1 VNTLED
7 LTLRLYR
14 RVTRAFPEEFQQAY
28 GPGMLDAAED
38 TVRLGGPRAGLLS
51 RLALLVRLLIDIAM
65 RLIAEH
71 WHDAMRDLR
80 YASRMLLRAKGFT
93 LAAVLCLAIGIGL
106 TTAIYSQIRSTVLR
120 AVPGVSETAGL
131 VRLHRPTAYPYFE
144 QLRDHGGQ
152 FSAVAAYMGP
162 VPIVISQDGAQS
174 QRIWAHLATPDYF
187 EVLGTKAAFGRV
199 FGAEERLPGSA
210 QVIVI
215 SDRLWRTR
223 FGSDPF
229 LVGRALRVN
238 GQAMTVIGVAPRDFL
253 GAAPTTAAADAW
265 IATTAPAHVAPE
277 LGRLRDSRAAAFD
290 VIGRLKPGLS
300 VGQAEDA
307 LDAIIRRA
315 EQMHN
320 DPARDS
326 LERRVRL
333 LPGGRM
339 FAVRDEDLPRA
350 IGFPLVLASLVLVM
364 ACGNVANMLL
374 ARSAA
379 RRREM
384 AVRISLGA
392 GRGRIV
398 RQLLTESVLL
408 ALLGATAGI
417 AFARWMLS
425 GLESMRP
432 LIPEYGYFDVRFDW
446 QALAFAVL
454 VAAGSG
460 ILFGLLPAL
469 RASREDIYA
478 GLKPHAAASGH
489 PRRLISLR
497 NVLVFQQVTASIV
510 LLLLTG
516 FVVVGWQRAATVD
529 VGFDTAHLYRVSVD
543 PVRDGYTSE
552 RASMFFEQL
561 SDRLRRLQ
569 GVRAASLSQ
578 TLPLA
583 MSNSE
588 ALLSAKVDFAGGTKA
603 LGATRADRVGA
614 GFFETVGIP
623 LLRGRTFDRRD
634 ESDDS
639 RVLIVNETMARQVW
653 PGDEPVG
660 KTVDFDGAHWQVIGV
675 VGDIRPALPLAP
687 TLPAVYRP
695 ITPAGFATPSTHGV
709 TVLLRGVPGFE
720 AAERIRAEV
729 EALDPRVTVFQV
741 TRMEDDVMQALYLA
755 RVATFIYGGMG
766 VFGLILASVGLA
778 GVTAQAVA
786 RRTHEI
792 GIRMALGA
800 RRADVLWLVLRESSA
815 IVAAGTIVGLA
826 AALGLTWALAS
837 FVEALAE
844 TTQTSISDPLLLVG
858 GPALLAAL
866 AMIACY
872 LPARR
877 STRINPV
884 TALRAE

>member
-1 VNTLED
+1 
-7 LTLRLYR
+7 
-14 RVTRAFPEEFQQAY
+14 
-28 GPGMLDAAED
+28 
-38 TVRLGGPRAGLLS
+38 
-51 RLALLVRLLIDIAM
+51 
-65 RLIAEH
+65 
-71 WHDAMRDLR
+71 
-80 YASRMLLRAKGFT
+80 
-93 LAAVLCLAIGIGL
+93 
-106 TTAIYSQIRSTVLR
+106 
-120 AVPGVSETAGL
+120 
-131 VRLHRPTAYPYFE
+131 
-144 QLRDHGGQ
+144 
-152 FSAVAAYMGP
+152 
-162 VPIVISQDGAQS
+162 
-174 QRIWAHLATPDYF
+174 
-187 EVLGTKAAFGRV
+187 
-199 FGAEERLPGSA
+199 
-210 QVIVI
+210 
-215 SDRLWRTR
+215 
-223 FGSDPF
+223 
-229 LVGRALRVN
+229 
-238 GQAMTVIGVAPRDFL
+238 
-253 GAAPTTAAADAW
+253 
-265 IATTAPAHVAPE
+265 
-277 LGRLRDSRAAAFD
+277 
-290 VIGRLKPGLS
+290 LKPGLS
-300 VGQAEDA
+300 VGQAEEA
-307 LDAIIRRA
+307 LDAIVRRA

-339 FAVRDEDLPRA
+339 FPVRDEDLPRA

-408 ALLGATAGI
+408 ALLGAIAGL

-460 ILFGLLPAL
+460 ILFGLVPAL

-489 PRRLISLR
+489 RRRLISLR

-516 FVVVGWQRAATVD
+516 FVVVGWQRTATLD

-543 PVRDGYTSE
+543 PVRDGYTPE
-552 RASMFFEQL
+552 RARVFFEQL
-561 SDRLRRLQ
+561 GERLTRLP
-569 GVRAASLSQ
+569 GVRAVSVSQ

-588 ALLSAKVDFAGGTKA
+588 ALLSAKVDFAGGTRS

-623 LLRGRTFDRRD
+623 LLRGRTFERRD
-634 ESDDS
+634 EADDS

-660 KTVDFDGAHWQVIGV
+660 KTVDFDGARWQVIGV

-687 TLPAVYRP
+687 TLPAAYRP
-695 ITPAGFATPSTHGV
+695 IAPSGFATPSTHGV

-741 TRMEDDVMQALYLA
+741 TRMEDDVTQALYLA
-755 RVATFIYGGMG
+755 RVATVVYGGMG

-815 IVAAGTIVGLA
+815 IVVAGTIVGLA
-826 AALGLTWALAS
+826 AALCLTWALAS

-844 TTQTSISDPLLLVG
+844 TTHTSMSDPLLLIG
-858 GPALLAAL
+858 GPGLLAAL

>member
-1 VNTLED
+1 MNTLD
-7 LTLRLYR
+7 HLTLRLYR
-14 RVTRAFPEEFQQAY
+14 RLTRAFPEEFQQAY
-28 GPGMLDAAED
+28 GAEMVDTAED
-38 TVRLGGPRAGLLS
+38 TVRFSGARTGVVS
-51 RLALLVRLLIDIAM
+51 RIALLTRLLIDVAL
-65 RLIAEH
+65 RLAVEH
-71 WHDAMRDLR
+71 WHDAVRDLR
-80 YASRMLLRAKGFT
+80 YAGRMLLRAKGFT
-93 LAAVLCLAIGIGL
+93 LAAVVCLAIGIGL
-106 TTAIYSQIRSTVLR
+106 TTTIYSQIRSTVLR
-120 AVPGVSETAGL
+120 SLPGVSDGAGL
-131 VRLHRPTAYPYFE
+131 VRLHRPTAYPYYE
-144 QLRDHGGQ
+144 EIRDHGGQ

-162 VPIVISQDGAQS
+162 VPVVISPDGAQP
-174 QRIWAHLATPDYF
+174 QRVWAHLATPEYF
-187 EVLGTKAAFGRV
+187 EVLGTSAAFGRM
-199 FGAEERLPGSA
+199 FGAQERLPGSA

-223 FGSDPF
+223 FGGDPF
-229 LVGRALRVN
+229 LIGRALRVN
-238 GQAMTVIGVAPRDFL
+238 GQSLTVIGIGPRDFL

-265 IATTAPAHVAPE
+265 IPTTAPIRVAPE
-277 LGRLRDSRAAAFD
+277 LRRLHDSRAAAFE
-290 VIGRLKPGLS
+290 VVGRLKSGIGA
-300 VGQAEDA
+300 GQAEDA
-307 LDAIIRRA
+307 LDAIVRRA
-315 EQMHN
+315 EQLHN
-320 DPARDS
+320 DPAKDS
-326 LERRVRL
+326 HERRVRL

-339 FAVRDEDLPRA
+339 FPVRDEDLPRA

-392 GRGRIV
+392 SRGRIV
-398 RQLLTESVLL
+398 RQLLTESILL
-408 ALLGATAGI
+408 AFMGAIAGL
-417 AFARWMLS
+417 AFAWWLLS

-432 LIPEYGYFDVRFDW
+432 MMPEYGYFDVRFDW
-446 QALAFAVL
+446 QALGFAVL
-454 VAAGSG
+454 VAAGAG
-460 ILFGLLPAL
+460 VLFGLAPAL

-478 GLKPHAAASGH
+478 GLKSHASDSGH
-489 PRRLISLR
+489 PRRLINLR

-516 FVVVGWQRAATVD
+516 FVVVGWQRTATVD
-529 VGFDTAHLYRVSVD
+529 VGFDTAHLHRASLD
-543 PVRDGYTSE
+543 PVRDGYTPE
-552 RASMFFEQL
+552 RARELFEQL
-561 SDRLRRLQ
+561 RERLLRLP
-569 GVRAASLSQ
+569 GVRAASVSQ

-623 LLRGRTFDRRD
+623 LLRGRTFDARD

-653 PGDEPVG
+653 PEDEPVG
-660 KTVDFDGAHWQVIGV
+660 KTVDFDGARWLVVGV
-675 VGDIRPALPLAP
+675 VGDIRPAFPLAP

-695 ITPAGFATPSTHGV
+695 ITPSGFANPATHGV

-720 AAERIRAEV
+720 AATRIRGEV
-729 EALDPRVTVFQV
+729 EALDPRVTIFQV
-741 TRMEDDVMQALYLA
+741 TRMEDDVTQALYLA
-755 RVATFIYGGMG
+755 RVATFVYGGMG

-778 GVTAQAVA
+778 GVTAHAVA

-800 RRADVLWLVLRESSA
+800 SRADVLWLVLRESSA
-815 IVAAGTIVGLA
+815 IIAAGTIVGLA
-826 AALGLTWALAS
+826 AALTLTWALAS

-844 TTQTSISDPLLLVG
+844 TTHTSMSDPLLLVG

-866 AMIACY
+866 ALIACY

-884 TALRAE
+884 TALRTE